1 MDYRNSNC
9 AVINQFHII
18 EQAAGDG
25 RAGRAAQAAA
35 DGPNGICGT
44 IVFILF
50 RGCLFAPANRGP
62 PSANRSSPAA
72 NRSSPAENRRPPAE
86 NRRPLAENRRPELGR
101 SLLGIERR
109 RENVMIARR
118 EKQKIR
124 TNRQTAMHVSRVS
137 IAINLVLSAFK
148 LFAGVAAH
156 SGAMISDGIHS
167 ASDVLSTL
175 IVMAGVVMAGRQSD
189 KEHPYGHERMECVAA
204 ILLAAVLFAT
214 GAGVGV
220 EAVKTVVLKGNEGL
234 TVPGRL
240 AMFAAALSIVV
251 KEWMYWYTRAAAKQ
265 TDSQALMADAWHHRS
280 DALSSVGALA
290 GIAGARMGFAVL
302 DPAASLVICL
312 FIVKAAA
319 GIFRDAVDRMVDK
332 SCGDATVEAM
342 RRTALEMESVL
353 GVDGIRTRMF
363 GPRIYVDLEIAAD
376 PALRLDQAH
385 HIAHQVHDAIEAE
398 FPQVKHCMVHVNPY
412 VVKEDGDEEMWER
425 E

>member
-1 MDYRNSNC
+1 
-9 AVINQFHII
+9 
-18 EQAAGDG
+18 
-25 RAGRAAQAAA
+25 
-35 DGPNGICGT
+35 
-44 IVFILF
+44 
-50 RGCLFAPANRGP
+50 
-62 PSANRSSPAA
+62 
-72 NRSSPAENRRPPAE
+72 
-86 NRRPLAENRRPELGR
+86 
-101 SLLGIERR
+101 
-109 RENVMIARR
+109 MISVRKKKKVRTAR
-118 EKQKIR
+118 Q
-124 TNRQTAMHVSRVS
+124 NAMHVSRVS
-137 IAINLVLSAFK
+137 IVINLALSGFK

-175 IVMAGVVMAGRQSD
+175 IVMAGVVMAGHRSD

-204 ILLAAVLFAT
+204 VLLAAVLFAT
-214 GAGVGV
+214 GAGVGI
-220 EAVKTVVLKGNEGL
+220 EAVKNVVSKGMDHL
-234 TVPGRL
+234 DTPGRL
-240 AMFAAALSIVV
+240 AMYAAVLSIVV

-265 TDSQALMADAWHHRS
+265 NDSQALMADAWHHRS

-302 DPAASLVICL
+302 DPVASLVICL

-332 SCGDATVEAM
+332 SCDDGTVEAM
-342 RRTALEMESVL
+342 RETALAMESVM

-363 GPRIYVDLEIAAD
+363 GPRVYVDLEIAAD

-398 FPQVKHCMVHVNPY
+398 FPQVKHCMVHVNPFAE
-412 VVKEDGDEEMWER
+412 KGEGDEEMWEK